1 MICLLGSFDLR
12 TIHEKELFVN
22 GQYIRR
28 SDMSA
33 TTPQGPRLGIVARV
47 GVWATGHRRI
57 VTLGWLVAVVGAIAA
72 SGAVG
77 TNYSNNFSLK
87 GTESQRAVD
96 LLKRDFPAQSGDS
109 DQIVFYA
116 RGASITAPAVQARV
130 APVLAQIAR
139 LPHVSG
145 VVSPYSAAGARE
157 VSRDGTIAFAT
168 VSFDQ
173 RANILPKS
181 ATERVISVAHTARS
195 PQLEVQLGGQAIEQV
210 ERVSLGTATAVGLIA
225 AMIVLLVTFG
235 SLLAMGLPILTALL
249 GLGTGIGLAG
259 LASQVVSTP
268 DFATQLAV
276 MIGLGVGIDY
286 ALFLITRFRQNY
298 RSGMDVQ
305 SSVSEAMDTAGRAV
319 LFAGITVI
327 IALLGQFALGVS
339 FLYGLA
345 VDSALAVLMTMLAA
359 LTLLP
364 AALSRY
370 GERIGRLGRRA
381 RNSDESSASRDA
393 RGAWVRWSNFIQ
405 RHPWPGA
412 VAGLAIML
420 ALAAPALALRLG
432 NSDAG
437 NNPPNS
443 TTRHSYELLA
453 KGFGRGFNGPLQV
466 VASLP
471 RAGDPAATSRIAAA
485 LRASGDVA
493 SVSPARLSP
502 NGRTAVF
509 LVYPS
514 SAPQSLATSNLVGSL
529 RKHVLPPVARST
541 GTQILVGGQQAGT
554 IDFTSVLSSKLPLFV
569 GIVVALSALLLLV
582 VFRSLII
589 PLQAAFMNLLS
600 IGASLGVVVAIFQWG
615 WLGSFFNVKGGPIE
629 AFIPVMLFA
638 IVFGLSMDYE
648 VFLVSRIHEEWSRRR
663 DASQAVTRGLAS
675 TGRVITAAA
684 TIMICVFLSFAVGD
698 QRVLKLFGLSLASA
712 VFLDAFVVRILL
724 LPAVLEL
731 LGRRTWSLPAWLGR
745 RLPHLAIDRPETV
758 VAPSAGEPAKQPA

>member
-1 MICLLGSFDLR
+1 
-12 TIHEKELFVN
+12 
-22 GQYIRR
+22 
-28 SDMSA
+28 MSA
-33 TTPQGPRLGIVARV
+33 TTPQNPRLGIVARL
-47 GVWATGHRRI
+47 GGWAAGHRRI
-57 VTLGWLVAVVGAIAA
+57 VVLGWIVALVAAFGA
-72 SGAVG
+72 SSAVG
-77 TNYSNNFSLK
+77 TNYGNSFSLK

-96 LLKRDFPAQSGDS
+96 LLKRNFPAQSGDS
-109 DQIVFYA
+109 DQVVFHA
-116 RGASITAPAVQARV
+116 RSGSITAPAMQARI
-130 APVLAQIAR
+130 APVLEQIAR
-139 LPHVSG
+139 LPHVTG
-145 VVSPYSAAGARE
+145 VVSPYSPAGSRE
-157 VSRDGTIAFAT
+157 VSRDGQIAFAT
-168 VSFDQ
+168 VNFDQ
-173 RANILPKS
+173 RANVLPKA

-195 PQLEVQLGGQAIEQV
+195 AQLEVQLGGQAIEQT
-210 ERVSLGTATAVGLIA
+210 EKVSIGTATAVGLIA
-225 AMIVLLVTFG
+225 AMVVLLITFG
-235 SLLAMGLPILTALL
+235 SAVAMGLPILTALL
-249 GLGTGIGLAG
+249 GLGTAIGLAG
-259 LASQVVSTP
+259 LGSQIISTP
-268 DFATQLAV
+268 DFATQLAA

-298 RSGMDVQ
+298 RSGMDLQ
-305 SSVSEAMDTAGRAV
+305 SSISEAMDTAGRAV

-345 VDSALAVLMTMLAA
+345 VASALAVLMTMLAA
-359 LTLLP
+359 LTILP
-364 AALSRY
+364 AVLSRF
-370 GERIGRLGRRA
+370 GERIARPGRRA
-381 RNSDESSASRDA
+381 RNSGESAEARDA
-393 RGAWVRWSNFIQ
+393 RGLWARWAAFIQ

-420 ALAAPALALRLG
+420 TLAAPALALRLG

-453 KGFGRGFNGPLQV
+453 QGFGRGFNGPLQV

-471 RAGDPAATSRIAAA
+471 HAGDSAAIRGIAAS

-502 NGRTAVF
+502 NGQTAVF

-514 SAPQSLATSNLVGSL
+514 SAPQSLATSNLVENL
-529 RKHVLPPVARST
+529 RKQTLPPVAQST
-541 GTQILVGGQQAGT
+541 GTRILVGGQQATT
-554 IDFTSVLSSKLPLFV
+554 IDFTSVLSSKLPLFI
-569 GIVVALSALLLLV
+569 GIVVALSALLLLI
-582 VFRSLII
+582 VFRSLVI

-600 IGASLGVVVAIFQWG
+600 IGAALGVVVAIFQWG

-648 VFLVSRIHEEWSRRR
+648 VFLVSRIHEEWTRRR
-663 DASQAVTRGLAS
+663 DPTQAVTRGLAS

-731 LGRRTWSLPAWLGR
+731 LGRRTWALPAWLGR
-745 RLPHLAIDRPETV
+745 RLPHLAIDRPEART
-758 VAPSAGEPAKQPA
+758 PMGGGEPVEQPA

>member
-1 MICLLGSFDLR
+1 
-12 TIHEKELFVN
+12 
-22 GQYIRR
+22 
-28 SDMSA
+28 MSP
-33 TTPQGPRLGIVARV
+33 TTPQEQRLGIVARV
-47 GVWATGHRRI
+47 GGWAAGHRR
-57 VTLGWLVAVVGAIAA
+57 VVLLGWVVALVGAFGA
-72 SGAVG
+72 SSAVG
-77 TNYSNNFSLK
+77 THYSNNFSLK

-96 LLKRDFPAQSGDS
+96 LLKRNFPAQSGDS

-116 RGASITAPAVQARV
+116 RGGNVTAASVQARV

-139 LPHVSG
+139 LPHVTG
-145 VVSPYSAAGARE
+145 VVSPYSTAGARA
-157 VSRDGTIAFAT
+157 VSRDRKIAFAT
-168 VSFDQ
+168 VNFDQ
-173 RANILPKS
+173 RANVLPK
-181 ATERVISVAHTARS
+181 AAVERVISVAHLARS
-195 PQLEVQLGGQAIEQV
+195 PALEVQLGGQAIEQV
-210 ERVSLGTATAVGLIA
+210 ERVSLGAATAVGLVA
-225 AMIVLLVTFG
+225 AMLVLLVTFG

-259 LASQVVSTP
+259 LASQVISTP

-298 RSGMDVQ
+298 RSGMDLQ
-305 SSVSEAMDTAGRAV
+305 TSISEAMDTAGRAV

-345 VDSALAVLMTMLAA
+345 VASALAVLMTMLAA

-364 AALSRY
+364 AVLSRY
-370 GERIGRLGRRA
+370 GERIARPSRRV
-381 RNSDESSASRDA
+381 RNSGESSAARDA
-393 RGAWVRWSNFIQ
+393 RGPWARWANFIQ

-437 NNPPNS
+437 NNPPSS
-443 TTRHSYELLA
+443 TTRHSYDLLA

-471 RAGDPAATSRIAAA
+471 RAGDTTAAASIAASLSSTA
-485 LRASGDVA
+485 DVA

-502 NGRTAVF
+502 DGQTAVF
-509 LVYPS
+509 LVYPR
-514 SAPQSLATSNLVGSL
+514 SAPQSLATSNLVSTL
-529 RKHVLPPVARST
+529 RKTTLPPVAQST
-541 GTQILVGGQQAGT
+541 GTRILVGGQQAAT
-554 IDFTSVLSSKLPLFV
+554 IDFTSVLSSKLPLFI
-569 GIVVALSALLLLV
+569 GIVVALSALLLLI
-582 VFRSLII
+582 VFRSLVI

-663 DASQAVTRGLAS
+663 DASQAVTHGLAS

-724 LPAVLEL
+724 LPSVLEL
-731 LGRRTWSLPAWLGR
+731 LGRRTWALPGWLGR
-745 RLPHLAIDRPETV
+745 RLPHLAIDRPDTPIGPPV
-758 VAPSAGEPAKQPA
+758 REPVEQPA